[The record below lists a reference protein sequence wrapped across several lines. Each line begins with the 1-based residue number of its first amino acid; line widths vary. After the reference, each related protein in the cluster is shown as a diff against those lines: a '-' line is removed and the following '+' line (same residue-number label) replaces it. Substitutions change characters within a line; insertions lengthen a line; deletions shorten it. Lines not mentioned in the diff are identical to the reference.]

1 MGWFPSVSR
10 KRAVSWWCRSG
21 VLCLVLGSPLLGVI
35 MHYCSVLFCIMA
47 RIISPVCI
55 ERISAKSHFFFSFSV
70 AFSTSSSGVLCG
82 MACPYGTCSRRATP
96 RRKRCEGGLRGGA
109 PAAGCG
115 ARSDGQPGSP
125 TCQLRRGRI
134 DFEAGFQI
142 QQVHA
147 LSARPNNTCT
157 WLPNCRLLMQQLSEG
172 WLSTIGGS
180 CRLRALGTTLST
192 RRRRPIHSTST

>member
-1 MGWFPSVSR
+1 MRVCGIWTAWPSRWAAAGEPHLFLGRVVSI
-10 KRAVSWWCRSG
+10 G
-21 VLCLVLGSPLLGVI
+21 TI
-35 MHYCSVLFCIMA
+35 IMA

-142 QQVHA
+142 QQV
-147 LSARPNNTCT
+147 
-157 WLPNCRLLMQQLSEG
+157 
-172 WLSTIGGS
+172 
-180 CRLRALGTTLST
+180 
-192 RRRRPIHSTST
+192 